1 MISDE
6 DVEKALDF
14 LRDEAK
20 AIGAS
25 KEASY
30 RADKMLSHHK
40 AMAMKLSGESG
51 VGAQEREAYG
61 STSYVEAIDRA
72 AKAAGEYESMK
83 ALREAA
89 ALKIEVYRTCSANYR
104 SMKL

>member
-1 MISDE
+1 MISED
-6 DVEKALDF
+6 DVEKALDW
-14 LRDEAK
+14 LRDHAN
-20 AIGAS
+20 AIGRT

-40 AMAMKLSGESG
+40 AMAMRLSGESG
-51 VGAQEREAYG
+51 VTAQEREAYG
-61 STSYVEAIDRA
+61 SASYVEAIERA